1 MTRGRGGR
9 KQQASHIYIFFSF
22 CWRRRIERASGK
34 CMCIKKQ
41 QVLGNIVGHSHTP
54 AQGPSM
60 QWLGLPSNR
69 LLAIFPAISHP
80 LARPHCQTHLSI
92 TPTTSNNAGEE
103 EGENSVAGAAVGVG
117 FSTSQAAPTRFS
129 ISFALVLPSIFHPPS
144 LAVRRHFY
152 ARRMQQATRT
162 TSRRLLCVC
171 VCAGEKV
178 GGPILASISWTT
190 Q

>member
-1 MTRGRGGR
+1 MESVCVLRSSR
-9 KQQASHIYIFFSF
+9 
-22 CWRRRIERASGK
+22 CWAILWAIPTPRLRVPLCSGW
-34 CMCIKKQ
+34 
-41 QVLGNIVGHSHTP
+41 VSPPTVF
-54 AQGPSM
+54 
-60 QWLGLPSNR
+60 
-69 LLAIFPAISHP
+69 LAIFPAISHP